1 MEKSVK
7 DNPEYKMKRQ
17 GMIIGLVC
25 LAVMVFLTIFSY
37 EQISSK
43 NRDDFYRAYGGI
55 TFIHP
60 FGSTDRMENFL
71 AGSAGADKV
80 EEAWET
86 LNEDEGNVL
95 HYVCNSDGENPGRRY
110 ADF

>member
-25 LAVMVFLTIFSY
+25 LAVMVFLTIFLMS
-37 EQISSK
+37 
-43 NRDDFYRAYGGI
+43 RYRQRTEKI
-55 TFIHP
+55 FTELMEESLL
-60 FGSTDRMENFL
+60 STQFR
-71 AGSAGADKV
+71 
-80 EEAWET
+80 W
-86 LNEDEGNVL
+86 
-95 HYVCNSDGENPGRRY
+95 ENPGRRY